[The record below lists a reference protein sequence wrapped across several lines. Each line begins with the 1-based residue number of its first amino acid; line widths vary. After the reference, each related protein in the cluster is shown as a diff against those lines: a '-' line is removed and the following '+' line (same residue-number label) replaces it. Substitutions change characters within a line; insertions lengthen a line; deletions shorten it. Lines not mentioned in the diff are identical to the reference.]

1 VLETETIDKYVVRRE
16 HTFLLLSGFFLC
28 SMTMLNIIGITRF
41 VELGPMALAV
51 GVLPY
56 PLTFLC
62 TDIISEIYGK
72 RRANFMVTVG
82 LIMNIF
88 IIGVMSLANALP
100 SVAPEMM
107 PPWQIL
113 EIDGQIMT
121 PSGRALEG
129 PVELFQ
135 ILYACTSGAVVASM
149 VAYVAAQ
156 YCDVQLFHFWKNLTQ
171 GRHLWLRNNFSTL
184 VSQAVDSLMVISITF
199 GAAFIAGDIGIKT
212 VLLLM
217 GSNYLF
223 KMVVALADT
232 LPFYAAVGFLRG
244 YLGLGP
250 HQAEVPTGR
259 VPKR

>member
-1 VLETETIDKYVVRRE
+1 MLEIETSDKYAIRRE
-16 HTFLLLSGFFLC
+16 HTFLLLSGLFLC

-82 LIMNIF
+82 LVMNVF
-88 IIGVMSLANALP
+88 IIAVMTLANALP

-113 EIDGQIMT
+113 EIDGQLMT
-121 PSGRALEG
+121 PSGQVLEG
-129 PVELFQ
+129 PVELFT

-149 VAYVAAQ
+149 AAYIAAQ
-156 YCDVQLFHFWKNLTQ
+156 YCDVQLFHFWKNLTR

-184 VSQAVDSLMVISITF
+184 ASQAVDSLMVISITF
-199 GAAFIAGDIGIKT
+199 GAAFIAGDMGVRT
-212 VLLLM
+212 MLLLM

-223 KMVVALADT
+223 KMVVALVDT
-232 LPFYAAVGFLRG
+232 IPFYLAVNFLHR
-244 YLGLGP
+244 YLGLKP
-250 HQAEVPTGR
+250 DNTLPAR
-259 VPKR
+259 